1 MRTIAVGL
9 DGSEGSIHALKWA
22 NQFALK
28 HHATLRVI
36 GAWQYP
42 VAATMP
48 GIIGAVPIS
57 LEMDTATAD
66 SLQTMV
72 DEHVTVDY
80 DISIGQGSPATV
92 LMSESA
98 ADDLLVVGSRGLGP
112 IRGLGSC
119 SRHCTIHSTVPVVV
133 IGEEVEP
140 LGDHPKIIVAVDGS
154 DRSIAALTWTLKW
167 ASPGA
172 TIKAVYSHNESQL
185 TEPFM
190 APADRHELDIIAVE
204 TLRTSVQAAKNAAQS
219 DRDVEELVR
228 DGDPRVTIIG
238 LAQGADMLITGN
250 RGHSGIVGLLLG
262 SFATHAVL
270 QSNKTAVA
278 VFHGELEK

>member
-1 MRTIAVGL
+1 MRTISVGL
-9 DGSEGSIHALKWA
+9 DGSEGSLHALRWA

-48 GIIGAVPIS
+48 GVIGAVPIS

-66 SLQTMV
+66 SLQTMI
-72 DEHVTVDY
+72 DEHVTVEY
-80 DISIGQGSPATV
+80 DVCIGQGSPATV

-133 IGEEVEP
+133 IGNQVEP
-140 LGDHPKIIVAVDGS
+140 LGDNPTLIVAVDGS
-154 DRSIAALTWTLKW
+154 HRSIAALAWTLKW

-172 TIKAVYSHNESQL
+172 TIKAVYSHNERQL
-185 TEPFM
+185 TEPFI
-190 APADRHELDIIAVE
+190 PPIDRQELDIIAAD
-204 TLRTSVQAAKNAAQS
+204 TLHKAVLAAKIAATS
-219 DRDVEELVR
+219 DRDVEELIR
-228 DGDPRVTIIG
+228 DGDPRVTIVR
-238 LAQGADMLITGN
+238 LALGADMLITGN

-270 QSNKTAVA
+270 QSKTTAVA
-278 VFHGELEK
+278 VFHGDEE